1 MVRERVESTKDTIND
16 IDASFIDVTICPS
29 YHSAYK
35 EETLKSYGLSKEEYR
50 KNAIYSPKHNST
62 NVTNLQN
69 IFESVTYDITEL
81 LLRVIVTTSNKNN
94 PRFNIE
100 FSNDKFTEYLEITT
114 KYWPTYGRCYS
125 VHPKNHVLKFGVWG
139 IDIVARVN
147 LFIYFGYPGQFMYP
161 NSKAKVIIKFSR
173 KLSNL

>member
-1 MVRERVESTKDTIND
+1 MVRERVESTKDTIDD

-35 EETLKSYGLSKEEYR
+35 DETLKSYGLSKEEYR
-50 KNAIYSPKHNST
+50 RNAVYVPRYNTTHD
-62 NVTNLQN
+62 LQH
-69 IFESVTYDITEL
+69 IFDSVTYDITEL
-81 LLRVIVTTSNKNN
+81 LLRVIVTTSNKNH
-94 PRFNIE
+94 PRFNVE
-100 FSNDKFTEYLEITT
+100 FSNDRFTEYLEITT

-125 VHPKNHVLKFGVWG
+125 MHPRNHVLKFGVYG

-161 NSKAKVIIKFSR
+161 NSKAKVLTKFF
-173 KLSNL
+173 

>member
-1 MVRERVESTKDTIND
+1 MVRERVESTKDIIND

-50 KNAIYSPKHNST
+50 RNAVYSPKHDST
-62 NVTNLQN
+62 KNATNLQY

-81 LLRVIVTTSNKNN
+81 LLRVIVTTSNKKN

-100 FSNDKFTEYLEITT
+100 FNNNKFTEYLVITT

-161 NSKAKVIIKFSR
+161 NSKAIVFIKVFY
-173 KLSNL
+173 NF